1 MINRN
6 LWNSSR
12 GSMPAWELPNH
23 GVVDVL
29 RKKQKKRKKYKLEIT
44 RTQFDRIEKAFE
56 SQVID
61 INGFDAWKDTVI
73 FSITEKQRL
82 WFAKYALKKDNPEI
96 PKKLRATY
104 WICQMFL
111 SNEIEKYRIK

>member
-1 MINRN
+1 M
-6 LWNSSR
+6 
-12 GSMPAWELPNH
+12 
-23 GVVDVL
+23 
-29 RKKQKKRKKYKLEIT
+29 KKNYKLEIP
-44 RTQFDRIEKAFE
+44 RSQFNRIADAFE
-56 SQVID
+56 QQVFD
-61 INGFDAWKDTVI
+61 VNGYDVYKDTVI
-73 FSITEKQRL
+73 FSVTEKQRV

>member
-1 MINRN
+1 MNKI
-6 LWNSSR
+6 
-12 GSMPAWELPNH
+12 
-23 GVVDVL
+23 
-29 RKKQKKRKKYKLEIT
+29 YKLEIP
-44 RTQFDRIEKAFE
+44 RTQFNRLANAFE
-56 SQVID
+56 LEDHYV
-61 INGFDAWKDTVI
+61 NGYDAWKDTVI

-111 SNEIEKYRIK
+111 SHEIEKYQIK

>member
-1 MINRN
+1 M
-6 LWNSSR
+6 
-12 GSMPAWELPNH
+12 
-23 GVVDVL
+23 
-29 RKKQKKRKKYKLEIT
+29 KKNYKLEIP
-44 RTQFDRIEKAFE
+44 RTQFNRIANAFE
-56 SQVID
+56 LEDHYV
-61 INGFDAWKDTVI
+61 NGYDAWKDTVI
-73 FSITEKQRL
+73 FSITEKQRV